1 MTPVYVDTG
10 GFIALLWTRDR
21 AHNAVAAAFRDLRRQ
36 GRRLVTSE
44 PVVAETI
51 TRLRYDAGLG
61 PVRSFARTLDD
72 AGAELVVRESDVAL
86 RRRALDVMQRFADLP
101 LSYADCVGAVV
112 AREIGA
118 DLVLGLDADFRVL
131 GFTLTP

>member
-10 GFIALLWTRDR
+10 GFIALLWSRDR
-21 AHNAVAAAFRDLRRQ
+21 THPAVTGAFRDLRRE

-44 PVVAETI
+44 PAVAETI

-61 PVRSFARTLDD
+61 AVRSFARILED
-72 AGAELVVRESDVAL
+72 AGAELVVRESDVVL
-86 RRRALDVMQRFADLP
+86 RRRALDVMQRFADLE
-101 LSYADCVGAVV
+101 LSYAACVGAVV

-118 DLVLGLDADFRVL
+118 DLVLGLDGDFRVL
-131 GFTLTP
+131 GFTLVP